1 VVYPIAL
8 LVAAVENLH
17 HCKQCANQHLNEY
30 QKEFKQCRDVIVEMN
45 GTRTFDGFV
54 DNGKL
59 GRSIATRKDNF
70 SNLTTTEKKQ
80 LEDDEKELEEEKKD
94 FFGRYTAYL
103 FLHNANQEKYGSCLR
118 EYRNSYANK
127 KDEYPTT
134 LNDAIDILDQRRF
147 DRKPKNKHK
156 KKGGRD
162 GADDGTNTVPPG
174 DTSFAQSGRSKPW
187 CYKCGEEGH
196 TCNKCTKSI
205 PRDQWATERG
215 RTLLQRDSAT
225 SVVVDNDDQSYV
237 SAVTTNTA
245 NTAAQAST
253 SPRRSGHQGFQFQ
266 AQTATAPSPTLRA
279 VSMKQVHKGRDSR
292 SGRKPT
298 INLKKV
304 LVLDTGSTL
313 HSIANSDFVKGI

>member
-1 VVYPIAL
+1 
-8 LVAAVENLH
+8 
-17 HCKQCANQHLNEY
+17 
-30 QKEFKQCRDVIVEMN
+30 
-45 GTRTFDGFV
+45 
-54 DNGKL
+54 
-59 GRSIATRKDNF
+59 
-70 SNLTTTEKKQ
+70 
-80 LEDDEKELEEEKKD
+80 
-94 FFGRYTAYL
+94 
-103 FLHNANQEKYGSCLR
+103 
-118 EYRNSYANK
+118 
-127 KDEYPTT
+127 

-225 SVVVDNDDQSYV
+225 SVVVYNDDQSYV

-253 SPRRSGHQGFQFQ
+253 GPRRSGHQGFQFQ
-266 AQTATAPSPTLRA
+266 SQTTTAARPTLRS
-279 VSMKQVHKGRDSR
+279 VSMKQVVRHKGRGSR
-292 SGRKPT
+292 FGRKP
-298 INLKKV
+298 IIDLKKV

-313 HSIANSDFVKGI
+313 HSIANSDFVKGIQVSPTKMVMTTNAGQKELHLLAKIPGINQEVWYDPDQITNILSFGVLVDQGIRITYDSSVEDAFFVHFPNQVFKFVRKAGIYVREPNEAWVNYVRQQKGLNDCPEDPANNSNPGLAQIKACPE